1 MFLQLLHHT
10 RLISMSEK
18 GEALFK
24 SGENIDKFYFV
35 LRGQLLLTKQDKV
48 KEEFKAVKEHYF
60 LGY

>member
-10 RLISMSEK
+10 RLISLSEK

-24 SGENIDKFYFV
+24 SGEQTEKFYFV